1 MHSLCIADQ
10 LGVLKSI
17 EHIAKALHAESQPP
31 PPPYVSYPKP
41 RQSSKSQQSAEMS
54 SNSLTPENTGLE
66 IATLNGDSKEVQGT
80 CNCINSGEESHSQIA
95 APLQSQSAQS
105 TNTDTESETTDSYV
119 EKDGLQNQKRG
130 NLEPK
135 PLVVE
140 PKLTPSN
147 TELKEMQVAINAAVA
162 NTRLRMFG
170 VGTGT
175 FMF

>member
-17 EHIAKALHAESQPP
+17 EHIAKTLHAESQPP

-54 SNSLTPENTGLE
+54 SKSLTPENTSLE
-66 IATLNGDSKEVQGT
+66 ISTLNGDSKEVQGT
-80 CNCINSGEESHSQIA
+80 CNCVSSGEESHSQIA
-95 APLQSQSAQS
+95 APLQSQSVQS

-119 EKDGLQNQKRG
+119 EKDSLRNRKKGT
-130 NLEPK
+130 LELKPHVVAPK
-135 PLVVE
+135 FA
-140 PKLTPSN
+140 PSD
-147 TELKEMQVAINAAVA
+147 TELKEMQVAINATVA
-162 NTRLRMFG
+162 DTGLRMFG